1 MAVNIAIADEH
12 TIIRRGVYAMIMNAG
27 SAPGDASKQL
37 TFSLTGEAATTAELL
52 ALLAQNTTDILLLGY
67 TLTEN
72 RNQNPQNGLDGLA
85 LLKWLKQ
92 HYPALKVIVLS
103 SYNNPLLVRL
113 ALEAGAK
120 GYLSRSVCEKML
132 HDTLKAVNDGEVYVD
147 PSLMHTL
154 FSADTRVTESLSA
167 RESDVLRL
175 LCKGLSLTTISI
187 RMHLSIK
194 TVSAH
199 KIRAMEKLGVKNDCQ
214 LYCLL
219 ATSRMFDI
227 AI

>member
-1 MAVNIAIADEH
+1 MAVKIAIADEH
-12 TIIRRGVYAMIMNAG
+12 TIIRRGVYAMMMDQQSFSSGGGA
-27 SAPGDASKQL
+27 QT

-52 ALLAQNTTDILLLGY
+52 ALLAQQAIDILLLGY
-67 TLTEN
+67 TSTAS
-72 RNQNPQNGLDGLA
+72 RQQSPQNGLDGLA

-92 HYPALKVIVLS
+92 NYPSLKVIVLS
-103 SYNNPLLVRL
+103 SYKNPLLIRL

-120 GYLSRSVCEKML
+120 GYLSRSICEKML
-132 HDTLKAVNDGEVYVD
+132 HETLMIVNDGEVYVD
-147 PSLMHTL
+147 RSLMHTL
-154 FSADTRVTESLSA
+154 FSAENTAQEALSA
-167 RESDVLRL
+167 RETDVLRL
-175 LCKGLSLTTISI
+175 LCKGLSLTTISV
-187 RMHLSIK
+187 RLHLSIK

-219 ATSRMFDI
+219 ARSRMFDI

>member
-1 MAVNIAIADEH
+1 MAIKIAIADEH
-12 TIIRRGVYAMIMNAG
+12 TIIRRGVYAMIMDHQPSLYENEAQ
-27 SAPGDASKQL
+27 P
-37 TFSLTGEAATTAELL
+37 TFSLTGEAATTPELL
-52 ALLAQNTTDILLLGY
+52 TMLAQQSPDILLLGY
-67 TLTEN
+67 TLTAS
-72 RNQNPQNGLDGLA
+72 RQHSPQSGLDGLA

-92 HYPALKVIVLS
+92 SYPALKVVVLS
-103 SYNNPLLVRL
+103 SYKNPLLIRL

-120 GYLSRSVCEKML
+120 GYLSRSIGEKLL
-132 HDTLKAVNDGEVYVD
+132 HEALVAVNNGEVYVER
-147 PSLMHTL
+147 SLMNTL
-154 FSADTRVTESLSA
+154 FSANSAAPEALSA
-167 RESDVLRL
+167 RETDVLRL

-219 ATSRMFDI
+219 ARSRMFDI